1 MEYPEHEG
9 VRVWRIREY
18 TVLAQ
23 QFAVLTVYNYTV
35 NCVVKNYITRLEVRN
50 RRICMHIKYF
60 HGIYAANHFPRK
72 IRP

>member
-9 VRVWRIREY
+9 VRVWRIWEY

-35 NCVVKNYITRLEVRN
+35 KNYITRLEARN
-50 RRICMHIKYF
+50 RRICMHIKSF
-60 HGIYAANHFPRK
+60 HGIYATNHFPRK